1 MHDCRHGWPK
11 RSALWWRMAE
21 FFQLSS
27 ADRLE
32 AFNTAADTSGMSP
45 HLLEKDIW
53 LVWSLR
59 HLFSG
64 PHAEHLVSK
73 GSTSLFKVGVVI
85 SLVGDGPNLTQA

>member
-1 MHDCRHGWPK
+1 
-11 RSALWWRMAE
+11 MAE

-45 HLLEKDIW
+45 HLLGKDIW
-53 LVWSLR
+53 LVWPLR

-73 GSTSLFKVGVVI
+73 GIKVGVVI
-85 SLVGDGPNLTQA
+85 SLVGVGTNLTQA